1 MTAPSTTDDVPA
13 TARRAESAARRGEV
27 TLRAL
32 LAGLCLVAA
41 VPPWGWWP
49 LAIVGVALLDGLLAD
64 QPAFTRF
71 RRTWVVAATW
81 LYPGM
86 VWMWDLTPPGYLVA
100 GAAYA
105 AYFGVAAAL
114 TPPGAGRRV
123 ALPGAVALAEVA
135 RWAWPFG
142 GVPLA
147 TIPMGQAAGPLAE
160 VVRLAGPVLL
170 VVVVVVAG
178 QALAAAVGR
187 QWRPAGVGTA
197 VVAAAVLVAG
207 LAPRGEAV
215 GELDVALVQ
224 GGGPQRT
231 RAADTDEREVFERHL
246 AASQQVATP
255 VDLVVWPENVV
266 NVTEFATSR
275 EREELAELARR
286 LDTTL
291 VVGIVEDAGPGR
303 FENAA
308 VAFAPDGTVVDRY
321 DKVRIVP
328 FGEYVPLRGLLER
341 VAGDTLPGKDA
352 VRGDGR
358 ATLDTPVGRLGVA
371 ISWEIFFAGRAREGI
386 ADGGE
391 VLLNPTNGSSYW
403 LTIVQGQ
410 QVASSRLRALETGR
424 WVLQTAPTGFTA
436 LVTPDGEVVDRS
448 AVSEARVIHGTIERR
463 RGDTWATRLGDRP
476 AIALS
481 ALLVAAGW
489 ALDRRSRRA
498 DAAADELSPGPA
510 SG

>member
-1 MTAPSTTDDVPA
+1 MTAPTTHADAPAPA
-13 TARRAESAARRGEV
+13 TGRRGAV
-27 TLRAL
+27 AVRAL
-32 LAGLCLVAA
+32 VAGLCLVAA

-49 LAIVGVALLDGLLAD
+49 LAVVGVALLDGLIAD
-64 QPAFTRF
+64 QPAWTRF
-71 RRTWVVAATW
+71 RRTWLVAAAW

-86 VWMWDLTPPGYLVA
+86 VWMWDLTPPGYLIA

-105 AYFGVAAAL
+105 AYFGLAAAV

-147 TIPMGQAAGPLAE
+147 TIPMSQADGPLAE

-170 VVVVVVAG
+170 VIVVVVAG
-178 QALAAAVGR
+178 QALAAAVAR
-187 QWRPAGVGTA
+187 SWRPAAAGVA
-197 VVAAAVLVAG
+197 VVLAAVALAAVAPQG
-207 LAPRGEAV
+207 AAV
-215 GELDVALVQ
+215 DELDVALVQ

-246 AASQQVATP
+246 AASERVSTP

-275 EREELAELARR
+275 ERDELAELART
-286 LDTTL
+286 LDATV
-291 VVGIVEDAGPGR
+291 VVGVVEDAGPGR

-341 VAGDTLPGKDA
+341 VAGGTLPGKDA

-358 ATLDTPVGRLGVA
+358 AVLDTPVGPLGVA
-371 ISWEIFFAGRAREGI
+371 ISWEVFFAGRAREGI
-386 ADGGE
+386 ADGGQ
-391 VLLNPTNGSSYW
+391 VLVNPTNGSSYW
-403 LTIVQGQ
+403 LTIVQSQ

-436 LVTPDGEVVDRS
+436 LVTPGGDVVERS
-448 AVSEARVIHGTIERR
+448 AVSETRVIQGTIERR
-463 RGDTWATRLGDRP
+463 EGDTWATRLGDRP

-481 ALLVAAGW
+481 GLLVAAGW
-489 ALDRRSRRA
+489 ALDRRRVPGT
-498 DAAADELSPGPA
+498 DATRWR
-510 SG
+510 